1 MPSRSLRVAV
11 IGAGAAGLV
20 AARELRREGHAPV
33 VFERTDG
40 VGGTWVY
47 EADAD
52 ASASP
57 EPLVTQ
63 RRSNLDASLRTNL
76 PRECMGF
83 LDFPFVAGPD
93 GDTRRFP
100 GHAEVLRYL
109 QSFARRFDLDGLVRL
124 ETEVVRVSRET
135 SGTSWR
141 VRYSRKASG
150 SEKRETDE
158 EVFDAV
164 VICNGHYSQPHFADV
179 AGVDAWPGKQL
190 HSTSYRVPEPFHGQ
204 VVVVIG
210 CGPSGTDI
218 SRDIAGVAKEVHLA
232 SRWSLSAT
240 SEKLPGHANMWLH
253 SEIDRAQEDGSVVF
267 HDGSRVK
274 ADVIMHCTGYKY
286 NFPFLTNDATVSVD
300 DNCVDPL
307 YKHVFPPQV
316 APRLS
321 FIGLPLKV
329 VPFPLFELQSHW
341 VAGVL
346 SGRFKLPSKD
356 EMVRDVTAFHSRL
369 AARGWPRRYTHRLRD
384 REFENEDWL
393 AEQCRRGG
401 PEGWRRE
408 MFDAAMQVMVERPE
422 NYRDEWDGGDY
433 DHLLAQANRDFAAH
447 CQRP

>member
-1 MPSRSLRVAV
+1 M
-11 IGAGAAGLV
+11 
-20 AARELRREGHAPV
+20 RREGHAPV

-179 AGVDAWPGKQL
+179 AGNTL
-190 HSTSYRVPEPFHGQ
+190 IHSHSRPARTPPIAQRV
-204 VVVVIG
+204 
-210 CGPSGTDI
+210 
-218 SRDIAGVAKEVHLA
+218 A
-232 SRWSLSAT
+232 
-240 SEKLPGHANMWLH
+240 
-253 SEIDRAQEDGSVVF
+253 DRA
-267 HDGSRVK
+267 
-274 ADVIMHCTGYKY
+274 
-286 NFPFLTNDATVSVD
+286 
-300 DNCVDPL
+300 
-307 YKHVFPPQV
+307 
-316 APRLS
+316 
-321 FIGLPLKV
+321 
-329 VPFPLFELQSHW
+329 
-341 VAGVL
+341 
-346 SGRFKLPSKD
+346 
-356 EMVRDVTAFHSRL
+356 RDSL
-369 AARGWPRRYTHRLRD
+369 LW
-384 REFENEDWL
+384 
-393 AEQCRRGG
+393 CRRRGCLAW
-401 PEGWRRE
+401 E
-408 MFDAAMQVMVERPE
+408 AAAQHQLPCARAIPRPSASVLPCVFGE
-422 NYRDEWDGGDY
+422 
-433 DHLLAQANRDFAAH
+433 
-447 CQRP
+447 

>member
-57 EPLVTQ
+57 EPPVTQ
-63 RRSNLDASLRTNL
+63 RRSNLYASLRTNL

-93 GDTRRFP
+93 GNPRRFP

-109 QSFARRFDLDGLVRL
+109 QSFARWFDLHGLVRL
-124 ETEVVRVSRET
+124 ETEVVRVSREA

-141 VRYSRKASG
+141 VRYSRKAPG
-150 SEKRETDE
+150 SEKREAEE

-164 VICNGHYSQPHFADV
+164 VVCNGHYSKPHFADV
-179 AGVDAWPGKQL
+179 AGADAWPGKQL
-190 HSTSYRVPEPFHGQ
+190 HSTGYRVPELFHGQ

-232 SRWSLSAT
+232 SRWAFAAT

-253 SEIDRAQEDGSVVF
+253 SE
-267 HDGSRVK
+267 
-274 ADVIMHCTGYKY
+274 
-286 NFPFLTNDATVSVD
+286 
-300 DNCVDPL
+300 
-307 YKHVFPPQV
+307 
-316 APRLS
+316 
-321 FIGLPLKV
+321 
-329 VPFPLFELQSHW
+329 
-341 VAGVL
+341 
-346 SGRFKLPSKD
+346 
-356 EMVRDVTAFHSRL
+356 
-369 AARGWPRRYTHRLRD
+369 
-384 REFENEDWL
+384 
-393 AEQCRRGG
+393 
-401 PEGWRRE
+401 
-408 MFDAAMQVMVERPE
+408 
-422 NYRDEWDGGDY
+422 
-433 DHLLAQANRDFAAH
+433 
-447 CQRP
+447 

>member
-40 VGGTWVY
+40 MGSTWVY
-47 EADAD
+47 EAGAD
-52 ASASP
+52 ASATP
-57 EPLVTQ
+57 EPPGGPRQ
-63 RRSNLDASLRTNL
+63 RSNLYAS
-76 PRECMGF
+76 
-83 LDFPFVAGPD
+83 
-93 GDTRRFP
+93 P

-109 QSFARRFDLDGLVRL
+109 QSFARRFDLHGLVRP
-124 ETEVVRVSRET
+124 ETEVVRVSREA
-135 SGTSWR
+135 SGASWR

-150 SEKRETDE
+150 GEKREAEE

-164 VICNGHYSQPHFADV
+164 VVCNGHYSQPHFADV

-232 SRWSLSAT
+232 SRSAFAAT
-240 SEKLPGHANMWLH
+240 SDKLPGHANMWLH
-253 SEIDRAQEDGSVVF
+253 SEIECVQEDGSVVF

-286 NFPFLTNDATVSVD
+286 NIPFLNSDATVSVD
-300 DNCVDPL
+300 GNCVEPL
-307 YKHVFPPQV
+307 YKHVFPPKA
-316 APRLS
+316 APQLS

-329 VPFPLFELQSHW
+329 IPFPLFELQSHW
-341 VAGVL
+341 VAGIL
-346 SGRFKLPSKD
+346 SGRFQLPSEE
-356 EMVRDVTAFHSRL
+356 EMMRDVTAFYSRL
-369 AARGWPRRYTHRLRD
+369 GAREWPRRYTHRLRD

-393 AEQCRRGG
+393 AEQCRRDG
-401 PEGWRRE
+401 PEEWRRE
-408 MFDAAMQVMVERPE
+408 MFAAAIEVMGERPE
-422 NYRDEWDGGDY
+422 TYRDEWDGGDY

-447 CQRP
+447 LPAPLWP

>member
-240 SEKLPGHANMWLH
+240 SEKLPGHANMWFH
-253 SEIDRAQEDGSVVF
+253 SEAQIDRAQEDGSVVF

-274 ADVIMHCTGYKY
+274 ADVIMHCTGY
-286 NFPFLTNDATVSVD
+286 
-300 DNCVDPL
+300 
-307 YKHVFPPQV
+307 
-316 APRLS
+316 
-321 FIGLPLKV
+321 I
-329 VPFPLFELQSHW
+329 
-341 VAGVL
+341 
-346 SGRFKLPSKD
+346 
-356 EMVRDVTAFHSRL
+356 L
-369 AARGWPRRYTHRLRD
+369 AACIVQMQIQVQLPIPHQRCNRLRG
-384 REFENEDWL
+384 RQL
-393 AEQCRRGG
+393 CRSTVQACVPATGCSSTLLHRVAFKGG
-401 PEGWRRE
+401 PFSTVRAAEPLGGRRSVG
-408 MFDAAMQVMVERPE
+408 AI
-422 NYRDEWDGGDY
+422 
-433 DHLLAQANRDFAAH
+433 QA
-447 CQRP
+447 PI